1 MKFEQVDLTSARMKL
16 AHYIMHHREFD
27 WIDNCTPKTPVK
39 EVDLSSPLAPIAPV
53 TSEVI
58 SYTSLS
64 TDTYASPTSI
74 KTHVSEEEITYT
86 LDETRDTRKIVV
98 TSVLSDIVK
107 SVEKRSSEK
116 QPVEKRYHDID
127 ALPTLQATLDMNSS
141 NDSIENASLVT
152 HSASNIGNR
161 KKHMKINYQVS
172 ILMKH
177 LYTVCKNDEQKIL
190 VPKTEPLSKTA
201 TGIVTGGCSRL
212 GWNVKFDL
220 FENLDPKFQEIIE
233 IKRQHLTILD
243 NTNKKP
249 NIDLDTSVN
258 DTQMDSKTHKTSII
272 EGNEISTNVATGL
285 VRTTSC
291 NNNTTSMKIKKYE
304 SVHHT

>member
-1 MKFEQVDLTSARMKL
+1 
-16 AHYIMHHREFD
+16 
-27 WIDNCTPKTPVK
+27 
-39 EVDLSSPLAPIAPV
+39 
-53 TSEVI
+53 
-58 SYTSLS
+58 
-64 TDTYASPTSI
+64 
-74 KTHVSEEEITYT
+74 
-86 LDETRDTRKIVV
+86 
-98 TSVLSDIVK
+98 
-107 SVEKRSSEK
+107 
-116 QPVEKRYHDID
+116 
-127 ALPTLQATLDMNSS
+127 
-141 NDSIENASLVT
+141 
-152 HSASNIGNR
+152 
-161 KKHMKINYQVS
+161 
-172 ILMKH
+172 MKH

-272 EGNEISTNVATGL
+272 EANEISTNVATGL
-285 VRTTSC
+285 VRTTSR
-291 NNNTTSMKIKKYE
+291 NNNTTSMKKNKIRECSSNVKNYSKCWKQLSREQQLQVKPQIVIPILVQLYQD
-304 SVHHT
+304 HHKRVGLLDLMYFLIMKISSPK